1 MKENNFIHL
10 RNYTQFSLSIGAL
23 RISDLIK
30 YCKINNS
37 PAISISDK
45 GNLFGSMEF
54 SLECINN
61 GIQPIISCSVNI
73 VEDGYES
80 GELLLVI
87 TNEIGYK
94 NLSKIVTFS
103 YLESKTSTP
112 TISLNILKK
121 YSEGLVCLS
130 GGQDGFLK
138 NNFFSYGLKKGIEII
153 KILDLFYQENFF
165 LEIQRFK
172 NFQTNSY
179 IDFLVNTSLEYNLP
193 LIATNENYFLN
204 PESYEAHDVLS
215 CIAQQSYVE
224 SYNRKKQS
232 TESYLKNKK
241 EMIELY
247 KDLPS
252 AISNTIT
259 LAKKCCFLLREK
271 LPKLPKISNLV
282 SEENSL
288 KEKSFEGLN
297 LKFKKFFFSNQSKK
311 EYTDRL
317 SFELDVIIKMGYSGY
332 FLIVADFIQWAK
344 QNKIPVGPGRGSGAG
359 SLVAWCL
366 TITDLDPI
374 RFGLLFERFLNPERI
389 SMPDFDIDFCM
400 EKRDDV
406 IKYVQKKYGYENV
419 AQIITF
425 GSFQPRVALRDV
437 GRVLQIPY
445 EQVDQ
450 ICKLIPFNPANPIG
464 LEEVVKNEVKIK
476 KSIENDD
483 NIKKLFSISM
493 KIEGLLRHAS
503 THAAGVVISDKPL
516 NETLPLYR
524 DPRSNFPVT
533 QFSMKYVEKAGLVK
547 FDFLGLKTLSVIQ
560 RTCKLLYE
568 RGIKIDIDT
577 IPLDDSKTFDL
588 IKSGQTIGIFQFD
601 GKGMRETITQIK
613 PDRFEDLIAIVS
625 LYRPGPMDNIPL
637 YVRRKNSNENISYI
651 HPDLN
656 EILDETY
663 GIMVYQE
670 QVMQIAKKLAGFS
683 LAKADLLRR
692 AMGKKIK
699 SEMEAQKVNFIN
711 GCKTN
716 KINEMKAEELFNE
729 IEKFAGYGFNKSHA
743 AAYALVSYQTAF
755 LKTHYPLEFLSAS
768 MEYELNNPEKL
779 SIFCNEIKS
788 LGYEIYKPDVNTS
801 FESFRVMY
809 EEKNQAVGISYALGG
824 IKNVGENSIKLL
836 VKEREKNG
844 KFKSL
849 IDLLK
854 RIDSSILNK
863 RQFEGLIFSGSINSL
878 ESNQKYLYD
887 NIENILQFNNNYHKN
902 INKFQEN
909 LFDEN
914 IFDDEQFN
922 SLNYSFWDIM
932 VKLKKE
938 HESIGFFLSSHPV
951 KHFDQLM
958 IDKELMKLKDIS
970 NLIYSTEKS
979 FFNSIILINNFVERK
994 SKTGKKYAFFGLSDD
1009 TFEIEAICFSEV
1021 LNSFDETPKI
1031 GDFCLVGLEILKN
1044 SDTPRLIITQL
1055 EIIDFNTKFQR
1066 QKLEIKLNL
1075 KNLDYKK
1082 LGLLLKDKE
1091 GGNNFIKF
1099 ITEKDNKMIE
1109 INSKNNFSIDLSFL
1123 NNMKKIHGIEYI
1135 KKIN

>member
-153 KILDLFYQENFF
+153 KILDSFYQENFF

-836 VKEREKNG
+836 VKD
-844 KFKSL
+844 F
-849 IDLLK
+849 
-854 RIDSSILNK
+854 
-863 RQFEGLIFSGSINSL
+863 
-878 ESNQKYLYD
+878 KYLH
-887 NIENILQFNNNYHKN
+887 L
-902 INKFQEN
+902 
-909 LFDEN
+909 
-914 IFDDEQFN
+914 
-922 SLNYSFWDIM
+922 
-932 VKLKKE
+932 
-938 HESIGFFLSSHPV
+938 
-951 KHFDQLM
+951 
-958 IDKELMKLKDIS
+958 
-970 NLIYSTEKS
+970 
-979 FFNSIILINNFVERK
+979 R
-994 SKTGKKYAFFGLSDD
+994 
-1009 TFEIEAICFSEV
+1009 
-1021 LNSFDETPKI
+1021 
-1031 GDFCLVGLEILKN
+1031 
-1044 SDTPRLIITQL
+1044 
-1055 EIIDFNTKFQR
+1055 
-1066 QKLEIKLNL
+1066 
-1075 KNLDYKK
+1075 
-1082 LGLLLKDKE
+1082 
-1091 GGNNFIKF
+1091 
-1099 ITEKDNKMIE
+1099 
-1109 INSKNNFSIDLSFL
+1109 
-1123 NNMKKIHGIEYI
+1123 
-1135 KKIN
+1135 

>member
-153 KILDLFYQENFF
+153 KILDSFYQENFF

-344 QNKIPVGPGRGSGAG
+344 QNKIPVGAGRGSGAG

-755 LKTHYPLEFLSAS
+755 
-768 MEYELNNPEKL
+768 
-779 SIFCNEIKS
+779 
-788 LGYEIYKPDVNTS
+788 
-801 FESFRVMY
+801 
-809 EEKNQAVGISYALGG
+809 
-824 IKNVGENSIKLL
+824 
-836 VKEREKNG
+836 
-844 KFKSL
+844 
-849 IDLLK
+849 
-854 RIDSSILNK
+854 
-863 RQFEGLIFSGSINSL
+863 
-878 ESNQKYLYD
+878 
-887 NIENILQFNNNYHKN
+887 
-902 INKFQEN
+902 
-909 LFDEN
+909 
-914 IFDDEQFN
+914 
-922 SLNYSFWDIM
+922 
-932 VKLKKE
+932 
-938 HESIGFFLSSHPV
+938 
-951 KHFDQLM
+951 
-958 IDKELMKLKDIS
+958 
-970 NLIYSTEKS
+970 
-979 FFNSIILINNFVERK
+979 
-994 SKTGKKYAFFGLSDD
+994 
-1009 TFEIEAICFSEV
+1009 
-1021 LNSFDETPKI
+1021 
-1031 GDFCLVGLEILKN
+1031 
-1044 SDTPRLIITQL
+1044 
-1055 EIIDFNTKFQR
+1055 
-1066 QKLEIKLNL
+1066 
-1075 KNLDYKK
+1075 
-1082 LGLLLKDKE
+1082 
-1091 GGNNFIKF
+1091 
-1099 ITEKDNKMIE
+1099 
-1109 INSKNNFSIDLSFL
+1109 
-1123 NNMKKIHGIEYI
+1123 
-1135 KKIN
+1135 